1 MREERTLKVYA
12 APGKVIDIP
21 QIRIQGKW
29 LRDIGY
35 ETGDEIIV
43 KALGPDKRGR
53 QNFSR
58 KDALPK
64 PKEKKVNKEKSE

>member
-1 MREERTLKVYA
+1 M
-12 APGKVIDIP
+12 
-21 QIRIQGKW
+21 
-29 LRDIGY
+29 GY
-35 ETGDEIIV
+35 LISFHEIIV

-64 PKEKKVNKEKSE
+64 PKKKEVKKEEEKDS